1 MRYRLYHDPS
11 TSNATTIFT
20 GTLDAYSQ
28 EAAISINSENN
39 DIQFKT
45 HNTTRLQV
53 TNSESTTGIISLNIG
68 QNTGGSATTHG
79 ELRFA
84 RGGQPGIRYHSILTK
99 HSQHATRSA
108 LLFMI
113 NDPTSDTNTDQREV
127 MALQGDGKCG
137 INLDGNPTETI

>member
-39 DIQFKT
+39 DIKLKT
-45 HNTTRLQV
+45 DNTTRLQV
-53 TNSESTTGIISLNIG
+53 SNSESSTGIISLNVG

-84 RGGQPGIRYHSILTK
+84 RGDQPDISRDNLIPVLAYK
-99 HSQHATRSA
+99 AVQH
-108 LLFMI
+108 F
-113 NDPTSDTNTDQREV
+113 V
-127 MALQGDGKCG
+127 K
-137 INLDGNPTETI
+137 